1 MRQQRY
7 SKELRQQIIEDF
19 ARDHGGT
26 FDAAVFLGVVQQV
39 GKEHPAYEW
48 FEWSNQKA
56 AREHRLW
63 QAREFAIGLKIK
75 FEVETVDR
83 GKVRLVSTTA
93 PMVISPLDTRKD
105 GGGYFVTNPANPD
118 HMREH
123 CRQAALSLKLFLAR
137 YEGAVVYAG
146 GNSANL
152 QDAYGRLRLASSV
165 SQPEAAE

>member
-1 MRQQRY
+1 MREQRF

-26 FDAAVFLGVVQQV
+26 FDAAGFLGVVQQV
-39 GKEHPAYEW
+39 GKKHSAYEW

-63 QAREFAIGLKIK
+63 QAREFAIGLKIR
-75 FEVETVDR
+75 FDVETVER
-83 GKVRLVSTTA
+83 GKVRIVSTTA
-93 PMVISPLDTRKD
+93 PMVISPLDSRKD
-105 GGGYFVTNPANPD
+105 GGGYFVTDPKNPD
-118 HMREH
+118 HMAEH
-123 CRQAALSLKLFLAR
+123 CRQAALALKLFLVR

-146 GNSANL
+146 GNIAML
-152 QDAYGRLRLASSV
+152 QEAFGLLQIASSV